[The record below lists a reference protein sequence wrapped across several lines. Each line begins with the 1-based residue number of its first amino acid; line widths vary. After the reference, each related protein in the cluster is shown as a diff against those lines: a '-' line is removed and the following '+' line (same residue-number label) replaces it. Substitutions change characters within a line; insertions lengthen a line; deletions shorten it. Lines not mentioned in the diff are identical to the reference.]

1 MPKYRVITTFHE
13 GTDEAKGP
21 GEIIELTEEQA
32 APFVQTKRLAP
43 YSEPGGFAQEVKKHK
58 LLPDEPKEQPA
69 LTPEPSAFAQEVE
82 KHKLLPDEL
91 PALSIK
97 QLTALPEWAQ
107 VPEPKPTKKA
117 DIMAA
122 IRAVREG

>member
-1 MPKYRVITTFHE
+1 MPKYRVIRTFHE

-21 GEIIELTEEQA
+21 GDIIELTEEQA
-32 APFVQTKRLAP
+32 GPFVQTKRLAP
-43 YSEPGGFAQEVKKHK
+43 YTEPSAFAREVGKHK
-58 LLPDEPKEQPA
+58 LLTGESKKEPTPD
-69 LTPEPSAFAQEVE
+69 PSTFAQEVE

-91 PALSIK
+91 PALTVK
-97 QLTALPEWAQ
+97 QLTALPEWEQ

-117 DIMAA
+117 EILAA

>member
-32 APFVQTKRLAP
+32 GPFVSSKPQRLAP
-43 YSEPGGFAQEVKKHK
+43 YSEPKTFAREVEKHK
-58 LLPDEPKEQPA
+58 LLPDEPKEPPA
-69 LTPEPSAFAQEVE
+69 PEPSAFAPEVE

-91 PALSIK
+91 PGLTVK
-97 QLTALPEWAQ
+97 QLTALPEWEQ
-107 VPEPKPTKKA
+107 VPEPKPTRKT
-117 DIMAA
+117 DILAA
-122 IRAVREG
+122 VRKVREG